1 LPKSD
6 LIELKDPKSRRRQP
20 LVKKI
25 ITEIAENFIKNICE
39 KLSMGKTLSQIESE
53 MLKEAKACATRL
65 TEAYISQIDANIL
78 GDKAGRREAGYS
90 VERRG
95 DERRLQTQLG
105 EISYHRTYY
114 KKAAGGYEYLTDTF
128 LGVESRQRISE
139 EMSLSL
145 SNAAKDM
152 SYGKAS
158 TYLCDGEI
166 SRQTVMN
173 HIRQSEAVAEV
184 PTEKR
189 RVPELHIDADEAH
202 ITLCGGRKS
211 EVPLI
216 SVYEGIE
223 KQGKRNKCKNV
234 FHISEYGKKPD
245 ELWEQALTEIEQRY
259 DLTGTKIYM
268 HGDGGN
274 WIQTGLEWIPG
285 AVFVLDKYHKNKAI
299 KSMTA
304 GLEESDQKLFDREIR
319 WSLENEDFRFFEELT
334 FSLCRDLPERA
345 EKILE
350 SAEYLRRFVSGIS
363 ICKKDPCANN
373 GGCTEPHVSHILSA
387 RLSSRPMAW
396 SSKTLK
402 KLAPVLAAGNVA
414 LKCKEDNE
422 SLPLPLRKAA
432 ARASKALRRGV
443 AGLPSPDAIG
453 ALPISGKITGTQKI
467 LKLFC

>member
-1 LPKSD
+1 M
-6 LIELKDPKSRRRQP
+6 E
-20 LVKKI
+20 KI
-25 ITEIAENFIKNICE
+25 IAEIAEKFIKNICE
-39 KLSMGKTLSQIESE
+39 KLILGKSLSQIEPE
-53 MLKEAKACATRL
+53 MLKEAKECAARL
-65 TEAYISQIDANIL
+65 TEAYISQIDAQIL
-78 GDKAGRREAGYS
+78 AEKAGRREAGYS

-105 EISYHRTYY
+105 EVSYHRTYY
-114 KKAAGGYEYLTDTF
+114 KKAAGGYEYLTDAF
-128 LGVESRQRISE
+128 LGIESRERVSE
-139 EMSLSL
+139 GLSLSL

-152 SYGKAS
+152 SYGQAS

-173 HIRQSEAVAEV
+173 RVRQSEAAVAA

-189 RVPELHIDADEAH
+189 SVPELHIDADEAH

-223 KQGKRNKCKNV
+223 RQGKRNKCKNV
-234 FHISEYGKKPD
+234 FHISEYAKKAD

-259 DLTGTKIYM
+259 DLTGTKIYL

-274 WIQTGLEWIPG
+274 WIQTGLEWIPE

-299 KSMTA
+299 KAMTA
-304 GLEESDQKLFDREIR
+304 GLEESDRKLFDREIR
-319 WSLENEDFRFFEELT
+319 WALENEDLRFLGEMT
-334 FSLCRDLPERA
+334 SNLCSGMPERV
-345 EKILE
+345 EKIRKN
-350 SAEYLRRFVSGIS
+350 ARYLRRFVSGIS
-363 ICKKDPCANN
+363 VCKKDSCANN

-396 SSKTLK
+396 SSETLK
-402 KLAPVLAAGNVA
+402 KLAPVLAAGNVTFNR
-414 LKCKEDNE
+414 KQHNE
-422 SLPLPLRKAA
+422 ILPRPLRKAA
-432 ARASKALRRGV
+432 ASASKALRRGV
-443 AGLPSPDAIG
+443 AGYPSSDSIG
-453 ALPISGKITGTQKI
+453 TLPISGKITSTQKI